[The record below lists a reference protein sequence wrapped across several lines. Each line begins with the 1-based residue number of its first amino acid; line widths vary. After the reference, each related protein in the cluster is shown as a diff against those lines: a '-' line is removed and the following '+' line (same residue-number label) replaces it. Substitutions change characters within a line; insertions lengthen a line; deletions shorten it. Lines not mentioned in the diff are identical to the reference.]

1 MTIKHDRDLSAGA
14 RKFQAWIKQQK
25 LTHREV
31 GERFH
36 WGESVISKLT
46 RGKQRPGLKSAL
58 ALEKIAGIPPQSWL

>member
-1 MTIKHDRDLSAGA
+1 MTTDQDRDLSAGA
-14 RKFQAWIKQQK
+14 RKFQAWIKQQH

-46 RGKQRPGLKSAL
+46 RGKQRPGLASAL
-58 ALEKIAGIPPQSWL
+58 KLEQIAGIPPQAWL